1 MKVLADTLGDIEPQ
15 PCSSYQ
21 ARLPAYIIA
30 DGNPIWSFAT
40 GGQASSH
47 LRQHQLPPA
56 IAIGL
61 KNLGYTFVSPTAAEA
76 NRVIRELLPKLSN
89 ESHE

>member
-1 MKVLADTLGDIEPQ
+1 VGKLLPTYDSI
-15 PCSSYQ
+15 SYLQ
-21 ARLPAYIIA
+21 
-30 DGNPIWSFAT
+30 
-40 GGQASSH
+40 Q
-47 LRQHQLPPA
+47 